1 MSEIERVLRRVASTP
16 DTKYNKDRVEGHKL
30 EIQRLL
36 AVIDAAITLPS
47 NDSVD
52 IPATQDQVGEVT
64 TTSAAESGM
73 SLVHFCRFGA
83 GC

>member
-16 DTKYNKDRVEGHKL
+16 DTKYNKDKVQGHKL

-36 AVIDAAITLPS
+36 AVIGAAITLPS